1 MTTIYPIKQKL
12 LHKRLL
18 PCENFFEISPRSRRD
33 LSENRGAFWSPRFP
47 YLVAIS
53 APRRDHGRDRGVI
66 LRRDHSEI
74 REILAAKNVPRS
86 RRDSCRDRSELWK
99 SRQANTRRDVAAR
112 SRRDTEIS
120 AAKTRRD
127 SEVILRS
134 LAGIRG
140 EKRNSW
146 WSKSWQFPAA
156 KIGSMRTKFTF
167 TLTVNQTTRHWQN
180 YVLYCSSRNC

>member
-86 RRDSCRDRSELWK
+86 RREFLPRSQ
-99 SRQANTRRDVAAR
+99 RVM
-112 SRRDTEIS
+112 EIS
-120 AAKTRRD
+120 AGKYAARCC
-127 SEVILRS
+127 SEIA
-134 LAGIRG
+134 AGYRNLGG
-140 EKRNSW
+140 ENAPR
-146 WSKSWQFPAA
+146 
-156 KIGSMRTKFTF
+156 
-167 TLTVNQTTRHWQN
+167 
-180 YVLYCSSRNC
+180 